1 VLGLP
6 EWWVGLAILI
16 ALVVDALSD
25 PVVGHLSDHW
35 HSRFGRRHPFMY
47 ASAVPVGISFYLLWN
62 PPAALGPEALFVWLV
77 VVAIVVRTFITFYE
91 IPSSSLV
98 AELTQSYDER
108 TSLLGVRYFFGW
120 WGGLTMAILAF
131 RVFLRPDA
139 DHPVGI
145 LNPHGYADYGIAAG
159 LIMTA
164 TILLSAGGTHSFIPR
179 LKQPPPKRRR
189 TLGEHVRELR
199 DTLSNRSFRF
209 LFGGT
214 IFAAMAAGL
223 TAALNVYFA
232 TYFWELDTDEIALV
246 VMTSFVSAALA
257 FAIAPQ
263 VSRRFGKKHGAI
275 GVSLV
280 ALAIGPMPI
289 VLRLLDLFPEN
300 DSPALLPMLAAFNVV
315 VITLFIVTSIL
326 SSAMVADVV
335 EESELTTGRRSE
347 GLFFAALSFVQKCV
361 SGIGVLAS
369 TLLLGAI
376 GFPRGARPG
385 EVPEE
390 VVRALGLVFTPLL
403 VVLLLI
409 SIAFLAGYGID
420 RDSHEANLRRLA
432 ADPPPTS

>member
-164 TILLSAGGTHSFIPR
+164 TILLSAGGTHSF
-179 LKQPPPKRRR
+179 
-189 TLGEHVRELR
+189 
-199 DTLSNRSFRF
+199 
-209 LFGGT
+209 
-214 IFAAMAAGL
+214 
-223 TAALNVYFA
+223 
-232 TYFWELDTDEIALV
+232 
-246 VMTSFVSAALA
+246 
-257 FAIAPQ
+257 
-263 VSRRFGKKHGAI
+263 
-275 GVSLV
+275 
-280 ALAIGPMPI
+280 
-289 VLRLLDLFPEN
+289 
-300 DSPALLPMLAAFNVV
+300 
-315 VITLFIVTSIL
+315 
-326 SSAMVADVV
+326 
-335 EESELTTGRRSE
+335 
-347 GLFFAALSFVQKCV
+347 
-361 SGIGVLAS
+361 
-369 TLLLGAI
+369 
-376 GFPRGARPG
+376 RG
-385 EVPEE
+385 
-390 VVRALGLVFTPLL
+390 
-403 VVLLLI
+403 
-409 SIAFLAGYGID
+409 
-420 RDSHEANLRRLA
+420 
-432 ADPPPTS
+432 